1 MANDRNGISKGVLRA
16 MSMFGGVQ
24 ALSIICSIIRTK
36 LVAIW
41 IGPAG
46 IGLFGLYNTA
56 IDMINNIAN
65 LGIRS
70 SSIRDISVA
79 NSKGSRKHIAEV
91 IAVVRRWTWALGI
104 IAAFVTLIASPL
116 LSMWTF
122 GDNNHTLG
130 FIALSATIMFAAV
143 VNCEQSILQ
152 GTGKLKRLAKTPKL
166 YFTDPGFAAHLCR
179 WLTPEI
185 LMEGSAA
192 GNYFENFAVI
202 ELIKDLE
209 YSAAPYDLTYYRDS
223 NNKEIDLFLQL
234 GRHIHPLEIKLS
246 ANPDKREVRKFS
258 VLDAN
263 AIERGAG
270 GIVCMSPS
278 VMPIDKTDFLIP
290 VNIL

>member
-1 MANDRNGISKGVLRA
+1 MPQVQNATAAEHQAYYDAYIDTYLMRDVLSVTTVRDE
-16 MSMFGGVQ
+16 
-24 ALSIICSIIRTK
+24 LSFRKFVTACAAFNACQLNVASI
-36 LVAIW
+36 
-41 IGPAG
+41 AG
-46 IGLFGLYNTA
+46 A
-56 IDMINNIAN
+56 A
-65 LGIRS
+65 
-70 SSIRDISVA
+70 DISVPTA
-79 NSKGSRKHIAEV
+79 KAWLDLLVRLHIV
-91 IAVVRRWTWALGI
+91 
-104 IAAFVTLIASPL
+104 FL
-116 LSMWTF
+116 LQPYS
-122 GDNNHTLG
+122 NN
-130 FIALSATIMFAAV
+130 
-143 VNCEQSILQ
+143 
-152 GTGKLKRLAKTPKL
+152 KLKRLAKTPKL

-209 YSAAPYDLTYYRDS
+209 YSAAPYDLTYYRD
-223 NNKEIDLFLQL
+223 NNSKEIDLFLQL
-234 GRHIHPLEIKLS
+234 GRLIHPLEIKLS

-270 GIVCMSPS
+270 GIICMSPS